1 MPGRRRKMPFMNRLS
16 MDEQK
21 SIVGL
26 LRLRR
31 PERRIARETGFHR
44 ATIRRIALELAAE
57 DSKCTS
63 PGKVATDSRA
73 VKVAADPKCT
83 SPPEVPTDLKPHT
96 PAEVPAGSSRS
107 RSVCEPH
114 RPFIAAEVAKGRN
127 AVAIYQDLVEHH
139 GYAGAYNAVKRFV
152 GKLRPRDPKISCR
165 FETEP
170 GQEMQVDYGEGA
182 PTRDSRTGKYRRP
195 RLFTLTLGNSRHAF
209 RKVVW
214 NSSSEV
220 WCKLHEEAF
229 AYFGGTARTIRFDN
243 LKEGVLKPDIY
254 DPAFNPLFAKL
265 LDHYGVI
272 PLPCRPYAPDL
283 KGKVESTVG
292 HTQETAL
299 KGRRFESIDEQ
310 NVHLARWNERWAAT
324 RIHGTTK
331 RQVRA
336 MFEEEKPFLQQLPTT
351 RFEYYRVLERTVH
364 FDAHIE
370 VDGAYYS
377 APPRYAGR
385 KLPVNVGRLWLRML
399 DPSTQ
404 QCVREHPI
412 ALYKGQRRTN
422 DADRPKQ
429 TPMKVQELAD
439 RIAGAGPGCRTFAQQ
454 LIEERGAIALRALYG
469 MLDLLRR
476 YEAAAVDD
484 ACAFATA
491 SGIGSFR
498 FLRTYLSHHAKPLKL
513 KSEHRIIPEIATYAT
528 HFTTLTQGAP
538 S

>member
-1 MPGRRRKMPFMNRLS
+1 MPFMNRLS
-16 MDEQK
+16 MEERK
-21 SIVGL
+21 SIIGL
-26 LRLRR
+26 LRLRW

-57 DSKCTS
+57 GSKCTT
-63 PGKVATDSRA
+63 PGKVAT
-73 VKVAADPKCT
+73 DPKCT
-83 SPPEVPTDLKPHT
+83 SPPEVPPDPKPHT
-96 PAEVPAGSSRS
+96 PAEVPTGSARS

-114 RPFIAAEVAKGRN
+114 RDFIVSEVAKGRN

-139 GYAGAYNAVKRFV
+139 GYGGAYNAVKRFV
-152 GKLRPRDPKISCR
+152 GKLRSRDPKISCR

-182 PTRDSRTGKYRRP
+182 PTRDGRTGKYRRP

-214 NSSSEV
+214 NSSSEI
-220 WCKLHEEAF
+220 WCRLHEEAF

-272 PLPCRPYAPDL
+272 PLPCRRYAPDL

-292 HTQETAL
+292 HTQGTGL
-299 KGRRFESIDEQ
+299 KGRRFESIDAQ
-310 NVHLARWNERWAAT
+310 NAHLARWNERWAAT

-331 RQVRA
+331 RQVRV

-385 KLPVNVGRLWLRML
+385 KLPVNVGRLWLRIL

-439 RIAGAGPGCRTFAQQ
+439 RIGGAGPGCRAFAQH
-454 LIEERGAIALRALYG
+454 LIEERGAIALRALHG

-476 YEAAAVDD
+476 YEAAAVDN
-484 ACAFATA
+484 ACAFAAA

-513 KSEHRIIPEIATYAT
+513 KSEHRIIPEIETYAT